1 MAIFQIYIMLNI
13 KSFNKYLLFLLVFSF
28 TQSYGQTETKK
39 KPNIVFFL
47 VDDLGWADVEPNNSK
62 TFYETPNIT
71 KLAKDGMKFTNAYA
85 ACPVC
90 SPTRASIM
98 TGKYPAGMHTTD
110 WFGAAQPEEE
120 AKKKNYTRLLFPA
133 PYQENLAL
141 KEETIA
147 EALKAGGYKT
157 FFAGKWHLGETP
169 EFWPENQGFDVN
181 KGGFSAG
188 NPGKGGYFS
197 PYNNNPRLDAGPAG
211 EYLPMR
217 LAAETNK
224 FIEDNKD
231 QPFFAYFSFYNV
243 HGPDDTTPELREKY
257 TKKKDE
263 LGLKPEFGDE
273 DGKKV
278 RINQSDPT
286 YAGMVEAVDIAV
298 GRVVA
303 KLKELNLY
311 DNTIIVFFSDNGGLA
326 INEGSPTSNLPL
338 RGGKGWMYEGGIRE
352 PLIVTYPKLIQPN
365 TINNTPVIST
375 DFYPTFL
382 QMAGLAPLPKQN
394 TGGVSL
400 LPLLEQKKLKHRCLF
415 WHYPHYG
422 NQGGSPASAVRDGDW
437 KLIHWYENDR
447 YELFNLKV
455 DIGEQKNLMTSE
467 PKKAKKLKK
476 VLVKWLKH
484 EDAYFPT
491 KNPNAKL

>member
-1 MAIFQIYIMLNI
+1 MKQN
-13 KSFNKYLLFLLVFSF
+13 FNHLLRGLMFLFILGF
-28 TQSYGQTETKK
+28 TNQAYSQNPVKK

-47 VDDLGWADVEPNNSK
+47 VDDLGYADVQAFGSS
-62 TFYETPNIT
+62 FYETPNID
-71 KLAKDGMKFTNAYA
+71 KLAQEGMKFTDAYA

-98 TGKYPAGMHTTD
+98 TGKYPATMHTTD
-110 WFGAAQPEEE
+110 WFGAPQPEEE
-120 AKKKNYTRLLFPA
+120 AKNKNYTRLLLPA
-133 PYQENLAL
+133 SYIENLPL

-157 FFAGKWHLGETP
+157 FIAGKWHLGGTP
-169 EFWPENQGFDVN
+169 DFWPENQGFDVN

-211 EYLPMR
+211 EYLPVR
-217 LAAETNK
+217 LAKETMK

-243 HGPDDTTPELREKY
+243 HGPDDTTPELKAKYTAKREK
-257 TKKKDE
+257 
-263 LGLKPEFGDE
+263 LGLKDEFGNE

-278 RINQSDPT
+278 RVVQSDPT
-286 YAGMVEAVDIAV
+286 YAGMVQAVDDAV
-298 GRVVA
+298 GKVMD
-303 KLKELNLY
+303 KLKELKLD
-311 DNTIIVFFSDNGGLA
+311 DNTIVVFFSDNGGLA

-352 PLIVTYPKLIQPN
+352 PLIIRYPGVIKAN
-365 TINNTPVIST
+365 TVNETPVISN

-382 QMAGLAPLPKQN
+382 QMAGLSALPKQN
-394 TGGVSL
+394 TGGLSI
-400 LPLLEQKKLKHRCLF
+400 LPLLKQKKIKNRCLF

-422 NQGGSPASAVRDGDW
+422 NQGGSPASAVRNGDW

-447 YELFNLKV
+447 FELFNLRNDV
-455 DIGEQKNLMTSE
+455 GEHNNLLASE
-467 PKKAKKLKK
+467 SKIAKKLKK
-476 VLVKWLKH
+476 ELDEWLKQQ
-484 EDAYFPT
+484 DAYFPT
-491 KNPNAKL
+491 KNPNAKM